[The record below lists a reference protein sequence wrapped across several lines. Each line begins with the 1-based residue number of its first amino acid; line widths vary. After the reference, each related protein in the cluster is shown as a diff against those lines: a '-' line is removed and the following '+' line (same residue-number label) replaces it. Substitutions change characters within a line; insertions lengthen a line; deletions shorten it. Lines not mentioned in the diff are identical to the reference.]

1 MVLFQKLHTI
11 LAHFESQTV
20 ERLRGYASSIDQIN
34 IRLQLYKT
42 LLAELLELEDSYT
55 FSSTDEEIKYYK
67 YEKPKFLKY
76 GFYYGTL
83 YDLEVWIPFGSKDL
97 KNEYYLKA
105 ANDLNRFYV
114 LHKEMVV
121 YMRMNR
127 CEDDSTIFVKESP
140 NNHIFAVI
148 EATIMMER
156 YLNSVNEAREAE
168 ESIKNFPLITWTGT
182 LASLV
187 LLIKALVL
195 SKSINNGNVTIVEL
209 VNYFQ
214 VMFNVDLKDHY
225 RKYNEVKNS
234 KDPTKFLDYLIELIE
249 MDIDES
255 DEKLI
260 KRRMKK

>member
-1 MVLFQKLHTI
+1 
-11 LAHFESQTV
+11 
-20 ERLRGYASSIDQIN
+20 
-34 IRLQLYKT
+34 
-42 LLAELLELEDSYT
+42 
-55 FSSTDEEIKYYK
+55 
-67 YEKPKFLKY
+67 
-76 GFYYGTL
+76 
-83 YDLEVWIPFGSKDL
+83 
-97 KNEYYLKA
+97 
-105 ANDLNRFYV
+105 
-114 LHKEMVV
+114 
-121 YMRMNR
+121 
-127 CEDDSTIFVKESP
+127 
-140 NNHIFAVI
+140 
-148 EATIMMER
+148 MMER